1 MQFSDPVA
9 FEQFLA
15 PVAGAVRVRPAAG
28 ARFRANLEMRE
39 LKRVGL
45 FTIEADSFSVLKASQ
60 QGFYGLTIP
69 LNTHFSVF
77 GAGHEQ
83 RFSGSN
89 AHMLSPGKSFD
100 LQCKKSCLLLVS
112 NFLVDSLEE
121 YRKDL
126 LQEIVVNQKPIE
138 SKISLI
144 SSTGSKLYRS
154 VVRSWTAL
162 SMESFSTGDIS
173 LQEMEDDLLA
183 SFLSLFEH
191 PQATENKVALPSD
204 YVLRHAEDYICANLQ
219 TAITRDR
226 LANVTGVSIRSLSR
240 KFEIEHGIGPM
251 AFIRQRR
258 LDACYAQLRG
268 SMPGDKT
275 VTDVALSHGF
285 NHIGKF
291 AIAYKEVFGES
302 PSSSL
307 AK

>member
-15 PVAGAVRVRPAAG
+15 PVSGAVRVRPAAG

-45 FTIEADSFSVLKASQ
+45 FTIEADSFSVLKAPQ
-60 QGFYGLTIP
+60 QSFYGLTIP

-77 GAGHEQ
+77 GSGYEQ
-83 RFSGSN
+83 TFSASN

-100 LQCKKSCLLLVS
+100 LQCKESCLLLVS

-126 LQEIVVNQKPIE
+126 LQEIAVNQRPIE

-154 VVRSWTAL
+154 VVRLWVAL
-162 SMESFSTGDIS
+162 SMENFSTGDIS

-183 SFLSLFEH
+183 NFLSLLEH
-191 PQATENKVALPSD
+191 PQATENKAALPSD

-219 TAITRDR
+219 TAITRDK

-258 LDACYAQLRG
+258 LDACYAQLRF
-268 SMPGDKT
+268 SKPGDKT

-291 AIAYKEVFGES
+291 AIAYKNVFGES